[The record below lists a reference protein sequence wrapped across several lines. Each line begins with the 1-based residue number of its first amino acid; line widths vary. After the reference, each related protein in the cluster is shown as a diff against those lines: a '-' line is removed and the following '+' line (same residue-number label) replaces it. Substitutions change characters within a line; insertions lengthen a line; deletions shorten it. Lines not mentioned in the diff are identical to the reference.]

1 MRMCVRVHTLW
12 LSVCLAH
19 LVPPPHEG
27 TGVRGGG
34 LNFPTIGEVE
44 AISV

>member
-1 MRMCVRVHTLW
+1 MRVCVRVRTLW

-27 TGVRGGG
+27 IGGKGGG
-34 LNFPTIGEVE
+34 
-44 AISV
+44 A